1 MSRFLSKIGSK
12 PPTRR
17 ARHSVAPAVLA
28 IMVGSLCI
36 ALPALGALYKWTDA
50 NGRVVY
56 SDQAPSGDVK
66 VETIAGPPPPA
77 NRNAVKE
84 MANKEAEGKKQKLEA
99 ADNAKKVAQT
109 QADAEKHASMCK
121 DARAQITALSADQV
135 LLYKVNEKGET
146 VVMDD
151 ADRRR
156 RRDTLETFLKANCT
170 GG

>member
-1 MSRFLSKIGSK
+1 MSRFLSRPGSK
-12 PPTRR
+12 SSTRR
-17 ARHSVAPAVLA
+17 GRHSVTPAVL
-28 IMVGSLCI
+28 VFLLGSLCA

-56 SDQAPSGDVK
+56 SDQPPSGDVR

-84 MANKEAEGKKQKLEA
+84 MANKEAEGKKQKQDA

-109 QADAEKHASMCK
+109 QADAEKHATMCK
-121 DARAQITALSADQV
+121 DARAQMTALAADQV
-135 LLYKVNEKGET
+135 LLYKVNEKGES

-151 ADRRR
+151 AERRR
-156 RRDTLETFLKANCT
+156 RRDTLETFLKANCA